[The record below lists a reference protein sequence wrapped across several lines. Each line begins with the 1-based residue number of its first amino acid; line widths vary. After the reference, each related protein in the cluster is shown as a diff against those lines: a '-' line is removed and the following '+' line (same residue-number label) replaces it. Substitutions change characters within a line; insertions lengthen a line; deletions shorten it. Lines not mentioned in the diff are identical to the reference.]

1 MASLTREQI
10 IQSVRENDIH
20 FIRLQF
26 TDIFGTIKN
35 ISITESQL
43 EKALDN
49 EIMFDGSSI
58 EGFVRIEESD
68 QNLRPDLST
77 FSILPWRS
85 QSRVARLI
93 CDIYTP
99 AGVPFEGDPRYIL
112 CRTLAKAAELGYSMN
127 VGPECEFFL
136 LKTDEEGRP
145 IMSAQDSAGYFDLG
159 PADLGENARRDM
171 CLALE
176 QMGFEIEASHHEVAE
191 GQHEIDFRYSDA
203 LTTADNVMTF
213 KMALRSI
220 AKSHGLFASF
230 MPKPFYGIN
239 GSGMHTNMSL
249 SNIADGS
256 NAFSDQDDR
265 LGLSKVAYS
274 FITGLMKHARSL
286 SLITNPLV
294 NSYKRLV
301 PGYEAPVY
309 ISWSAQNRS
318 ALIRVPHTTPQATR
332 IEMRNPDLGCN
343 PYLSFSCI
351 LAAGLD
357 GVLNELTPPPETRN
371 NIFDMTPAER
381 EAAGIASLPPNLED
395 AIACFEEDDL
405 LKDTLGPHIT
415 RVLLDAKRKEWDEY
429 RAQVHQWELD
439 NYLTRI

>member
-1 MASLTREQI
+1 
-10 IQSVRENDIH
+10 
-20 FIRLQF
+20 
-26 TDIFGTIKN
+26 
-35 ISITESQL
+35 
-43 EKALDN
+43 
-49 EIMFDGSSI
+49 
-58 EGFVRIEESD
+58 
-68 QNLRPDLST
+68 
-77 FSILPWRS
+77 
-85 QSRVARLI
+85 
-93 CDIYTP
+93 
-99 AGVPFEGDPRYIL
+99 
-112 CRTLAKAAELGYSMN
+112 
-127 VGPECEFFL
+127 
-136 LKTDEEGRP
+136 
-145 IMSAQDSAGYFDLG
+145 
-159 PADLGENARRDM
+159 
-171 CLALE
+171 
-176 QMGFEIEASHHEVAE
+176 
-191 GQHEIDFRYSDA
+191 
-203 LTTADNVMTF
+203 
-213 KMALRSI
+213 
-220 AKSHGLFASF
+220 
-230 MPKPFYGIN
+230 MPKPFYGVN

-256 NAFSDQDDR
+256 NAFSDPDDR

-357 GVLNELTPPPETRN
+357 GVVNELTPPPETRT

-395 AIACFEEDDL
+395 AMACFEEDDL

-415 RVLLDAKRKEWDEY
+415 RVLLDAKCKEWDEY

>member
-93 CDIYTP
+93 CDVYTP

-112 CRTLAKAAELGYSMN
+112 RRTLAKAAELGYSMN

-230 MPKPFYGIN
+230 MPKPFYGVN

-256 NAFSDQDDR
+256 NAFSDPDDR

-357 GVLNELTPPPETRN
+357 GVVNELTPPPETRN

-395 AIACFEEDDL
+395 AM
-405 LKDTLGPHIT
+405 
-415 RVLLDAKRKEWDEY
+415 
-429 RAQVHQWELD
+429 
-439 NYLTRI
+439 

>member
-1 MASLTREQI
+1 
-10 IQSVRENDIH
+10 
-20 FIRLQF
+20 
-26 TDIFGTIKN
+26 
-35 ISITESQL
+35 
-43 EKALDN
+43 
-49 EIMFDGSSI
+49 
-58 EGFVRIEESD
+58 
-68 QNLRPDLST
+68 
-77 FSILPWRS
+77 
-85 QSRVARLI
+85 
-93 CDIYTP
+93 
-99 AGVPFEGDPRYIL
+99 
-112 CRTLAKAAELGYSMN
+112 
-127 VGPECEFFL
+127 
-136 LKTDEEGRP
+136 
-145 IMSAQDSAGYFDLG
+145 
-159 PADLGENARRDM
+159 
-171 CLALE
+171 
-176 QMGFEIEASHHEVAE
+176 
-191 GQHEIDFRYSDA
+191 
-203 LTTADNVMTF
+203 
-213 KMALRSI
+213 
-220 AKSHGLFASF
+220 
-230 MPKPFYGIN
+230 MPKPFYGVN

-256 NAFSDQDDR
+256 NAFSDPDDR

-357 GVLNELTPPPETRN
+357 GVVNELTPSPETRN

-395 AIACFEEDDL
+395 AMACFEEDDL

-415 RVLLDAKRKEWDEY
+415 RVLLDAKCKEWDEY